1 MSLIKNKRMLQL
13 IVCLCLLI
21 FTVSNAQEI
30 NWYSTDQGGGIS
42 THADTVV
49 TGVIGQ
55 VDTLRMEGGSL
66 TISGGYLPLPADLI
80 FENQF
85 D

>member
-1 MSLIKNKRMLQL
+1 MSLINNKRMLQL

-42 THADTVV
+42 THTDTVV